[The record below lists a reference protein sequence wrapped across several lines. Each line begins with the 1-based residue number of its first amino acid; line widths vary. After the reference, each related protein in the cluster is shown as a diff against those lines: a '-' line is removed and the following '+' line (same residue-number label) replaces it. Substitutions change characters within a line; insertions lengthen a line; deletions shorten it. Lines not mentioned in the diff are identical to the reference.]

1 MRAGESLGR
10 GALELRG
17 MGASGKKSHGNWALQ
32 LASRLPRPQ
41 APRHPYSQ
49 APLLNSTITHEM
61 RRKGSC
67 R

>member
-1 MRAGESLGR
+1 MSR
-10 GALELRG
+10 GALELLG

-41 APRHPYSQ
+41 APRHPCSQ
-49 APLLNSTITHEM
+49 APCSHAPLLNSTITHEM